1 MPIRISKVIKDLNVG
16 LDTIVEF
23 LSSKG
28 ENVEQNPNAK
38 ITDEQYELLVE
49 EFDTDKKLKK
59 EAERQSQ
66 ERLEKKEKEAAEKAA
81 EAARK
86 AKEAEE
92 IVTKIDE
99 SKLPKFKQVGKID
112 LDGKKNKE
120 AAEPKAEPKEKTPA
134 ADNA

>member
-66 ERLEKKEKEAAEKAA
+66 ERLEKKGKRLPRRPPKPQEK
-81 EAARK
+81 RK
-86 AKEAEE
+86 RLRK
-92 IVTKIDE
+92 
-99 SKLPKFKQVGKID
+99 SSLR
-112 LDGKKNKE
+112 
-120 AAEPKAEPKEKTPA
+120 
-134 ADNA
+134 

>member
-66 ERLEKKEKEAAEKAA
+66 ERLEKKEKD
-81 EAARK
+81 RK
-86 AKEAEE
+86 S
-92 IVTKIDE
+92 V
-99 SKLPKFKQVGKID
+99 V
-112 LDGKKNKE
+112 
-120 AAEPKAEPKEKTPA
+120 
-134 ADNA
+134 

>member
-59 EAERQSQ
+59 EA
-66 ERLEKKEKEAAEKAA
+66 
-81 EAARK
+81 
-86 AKEAEE
+86 
-92 IVTKIDE
+92 
-99 SKLPKFKQVGKID
+99 
-112 LDGKKNKE
+112 
-120 AAEPKAEPKEKTPA
+120 
-134 ADNA
+134 